1 MSDVTKCDTA
11 VEGAPVD
18 GCAGTGTDAGVQAA
32 ASAGDAPV
40 VQIRGLHKAY
50 GGNEVLRGID
60 LDVHRGEVV
69 VVLGAFR
76 CTRWKLPISAVLL
89 ILT

>member
-1 MSDVTKCDTA
+1 MTDVTKCDTA

-18 GCAGTGTDAGVQAA
+18 GRAGTGTDAGVQVADSADKSAA
-32 ASAGDAPV
+32 AMVTRAGDAPV

-69 VVLGAFR
+69 VVLGPAGSG
-76 CTRWKLPISAVLL
+76 K
-89 ILT
+89 